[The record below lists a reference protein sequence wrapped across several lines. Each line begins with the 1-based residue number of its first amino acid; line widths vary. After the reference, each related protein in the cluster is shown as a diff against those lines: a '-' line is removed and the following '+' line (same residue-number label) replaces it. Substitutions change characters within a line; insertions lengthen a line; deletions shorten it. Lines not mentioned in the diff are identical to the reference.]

1 MGFRDYLIILLI
13 LVAFY
18 FWMQMRKYKE
28 MIEDHQKSA
37 GYLERKYENIELE
50 NIDTRLNPHLFK
62 NILNSIQSHAY
73 QSYYTID
80 KLSNVLDYVL
90 YQTPKQ
96 LVTPRD
102 EVNFIKNLI
111 EINKIKLS
119 PLFDLRTKISIDER
133 DPFLERKVIAP
144 LVCIDLI
151 ENAFKHA
158 DTQSDDAFIAIN
170 IELKNGYFILAVSNK
185 MSAKMPLNKTHGGIG
200 VSSLEKRLKHL
211 YKERYKLQK
220 SVDEKNYSVSL
231 KIKLEE

>member
-1 MGFRDYLIILLI
+1 MGFKDYCILLLI
-13 LVAFY
+13 AGICYLWF
-18 FWMQMRKYKE
+18 QMRKYKQ
-28 MIEDHQKSA
+28 MIEDYHKST
-37 GYLERKYENIELE
+37 GYLERKYETIELE

-73 QSYYTID
+73 QSYYTIE

-90 YQTPKQ
+90 YKTPKQ

-102 EVNFIKNLI
+102 EINFINNLI

-119 PLFDLRTKISIDER
+119 PLFDLRTKILMDER
-133 DPFLERKVIAP
+133 DSFLERKVIAP
-144 LVCIDLI
+144 LVTIDLI

-158 DTQSDDAFIAIN
+158 DTQSDDAFISII
-170 IELKNGYFILAVSNK
+170 IELKDGFFTLSVSNK
-185 MSAKMPLNKTHGGIG
+185 ISAKTPLKKESGGIG

-211 YKERYKLQK
+211 YKDRYKLHK
-220 SVDEKNYSVSL
+220 MIDDKIYAVSL